1 MQYGN
6 DFDVKAKG
14 LRLTSLNRTMQY
26 GNSNDEIDEEINKQS
41 LNRTMQYGNHIFD
54 ILGALAKRV

>member
-1 MQYGN
+1 METYVLQAHVRGGRDCLNRTMQYGN

-26 GNSNDEIDEEINKQS
+26 GN
-41 LNRTMQYGNHIFD
+41 NR
-54 ILGALAKRV
+54 